1 MDTLSASKKAPLSS
15 CCQRSEPEF
24 SGEQVETY
32 SSIKRFAFSGD
43 VVHLNAFVPLTL
55 VLWFVLLLILALDLL
70 PGLIGLPLRARPLL
84 FPVSYLGWRP
94 DV

>member
-1 MDTLSASKKAPLSS
+1 MHPKRPPFSS
-15 CCQRSEPEF
+15 CCQQSEPKF
-24 SGEQVETY
+24 SREQVETF

-43 VVHLNAFVPLTL
+43 VAYLNAFVPLTF